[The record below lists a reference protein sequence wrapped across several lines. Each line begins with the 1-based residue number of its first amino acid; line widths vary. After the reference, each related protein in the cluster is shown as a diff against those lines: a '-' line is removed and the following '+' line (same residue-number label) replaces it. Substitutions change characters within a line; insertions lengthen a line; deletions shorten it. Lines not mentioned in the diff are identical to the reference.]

1 MTQTTRRELIALMTG
16 AAAGVSLGGNALA
29 QGAPKRGGTL
39 RVSAFTNPSSLD
51 PATGGAGSDH
61 TFLYTMYDTLTEWEF
76 ETLKPKPGLA
86 ESWKFTDP
94 DHAGAEHP
102 RGRDLP

>member
-1 MTQTTRRELIALMTG
+1 MRVGKTTGDLTAHTLTRRQTLALVA
-16 AAAGVSLGGNALA
+16 AAAG
-29 QGAPKRGGTL
+29 GAVASGSAFAEDTPKRGGTL

-61 TFLYTMYDTLTEWEF
+61 TFLYTMYDTLTEWDY

-86 ESWKFTDP
+86 ESW
-94 DHAGAEHP
+94 
-102 RGRDLP
+102 